1 VEEEIVEEM
10 IIAQEEEITIEVIT
24 MIGDT
29 REDIKETVEEI
40 IVMTEKEEEIEEE
53 INFDVC
59 DL

>member
-1 VEEEIVEEM
+1 MEEEIVEEM